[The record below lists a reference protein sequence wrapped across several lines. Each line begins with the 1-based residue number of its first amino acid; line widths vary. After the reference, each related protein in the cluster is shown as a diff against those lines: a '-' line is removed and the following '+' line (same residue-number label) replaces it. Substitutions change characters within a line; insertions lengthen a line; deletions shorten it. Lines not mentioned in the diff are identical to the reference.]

1 MCKGLATLPATCL
14 KSAKDIKHKISFL
27 LQKPEPQAAD
37 QKQMKEKTAAA
48 AAAAKRTRLLPE
60 RDSVR
65 HNNKQTGSSKRV
77 PTAAEVEKWKESFG
91 HVMNSETGR
100 TVFTSFLKSEFSE
113 ENIDFWLAC
122 EDYKKS
128 TTSKLATR
136 AKQIYQQYVEADS
149 PNEVNLDA
157 ATREETR
164 QNMEN
169 ACPSC
174 FNEAQKMIYILMEKD
189 SYRRFLNSKLIQ
201 DLSQTHSDTAQMKKK
216 KSNCDCTENRQA
228 LAGGA

>member
-48 AAAAKRTRLLPE
+48 AAAAKR
-60 RDSVR
+60 
-65 HNNKQTGSSKRV
+65 V
-77 PTAAEVEKWKESFG
+77 PTAAEVEKWKESFS

-201 DLSQTHSDTAQMKKK
+201 DLSQTHSDIAQMKKK

>member
-27 LQKPEPQAAD
+27 LQKPEHQAAD

-48 AAAAKRTRLLPE
+48 AAK
-60 RDSVR
+60 S
-65 HNNKQTGSSKRV
+65 V
-77 PTAAEVEKWKESFG
+77 PTAAEVEKWKESFS

-100 TVFTSFLKSEFSE
+100 KVFTTFLKSEFSK
-113 ENIDFWLAC
+113 ENMDFWLAC

-136 AKQIYQQYVEADS
+136 AKLIYQQYVEADS

-157 ATREETR
+157 VTREVTM
-164 QNMEN
+164 QNIES
-169 ACPSC
+169 AVPSC
-174 FNEAQKMIYILMEKD
+174 FDEAQKMIYTLMAKD

-201 DLSQTHSDTAQMKKK
+201 DLSNIRSRTVKDKKENN
-216 KSNCDCTENRQA
+216 NCQCAKNRQA
-228 LAGGA
+228 LASGA

>member
-48 AAAAKRTRLLPE
+48 AAAAA
-60 RDSVR
+60 
-65 HNNKQTGSSKRV
+65 KRV
-77 PTAAEVEKWKESFG
+77 PTAAEVEKWKESFS

-128 TTSKLATR
+128 TTSKLTTR

-164 QNMEN
+164 QNVEN